1 MSARLQATV
10 AVAMAAG
17 LHLGAFALRPAT
29 VGAVSSGA
37 GGESLVSLQAA
48 DASIAEMVEAWDA
61 PPEVEMTP
69 DATPPQPV
77 QNIEVPELHAMQDA
91 PPTLP
96 QTSAPMALPSVADA
110 LPQADISLP
119 PPPVAVELPTEPDI
133 EPTIADIKPIPRPAP
148 PEKAVA
154 KPKPSAKVVKKPAKK
169 AAPAS
174 AARAAQRAS
183 GAGGGAQAGSSGTSE
198 AATLSKATVND
209 LRASWGAGI
218 RMRIERRKVY
228 PSAARN
234 ASGTVT
240 VRLTVSRA
248 GQLLGVSLAKSSG
261 NAALDQAAIKAVNAA
276 RKFKAAPKGLTDSQ
290 YSFSLPMRFSR

>member
-1 MSARLQATV
+1 MSARLQA
-10 AVAMAAG
+10 AAAIAMAAG
-17 LHLGAFALRPAT
+17 LHLGAFALRPAS

-37 GGESLVSLQAA
+37 GGEGLVSLQSA
-48 DASIAEMVEAWDA
+48 DASIAEMVEAWDK
-61 PPEVEMTP
+61 PPEIETTP

-77 QNIEVPELHAMQDA
+77 HNIEA
-91 PPTLP
+91 PALRTALGAAPSLP
-96 QTSAPMALPSVADA
+96 QVASPMALPSVADA
-110 LPQADISLP
+110 LPEADISLP
-119 PPPVAVELPTEPDI
+119 PPPVAVEPPTEPEI
-133 EPTIADIKPIPRPAP
+133 EPAIADIKPIPRPAP
-148 PEKAVA
+148 PEKAVIKS
-154 KPKPSAKVVKKPAKK
+154 KPPAKVAKKPAKK

-183 GAGGGAQAGSSGTSE
+183 GAGGGAQAGSRGTSE
-198 AATLSKATVND
+198 AATLSKATLND

-218 RMRIERRKVY
+218 RMRIERRKLY
-228 PSAARN
+228 PAAARN

-240 VRLTVSRA
+240 VRLTVSRS

>member
-1 MSARLQATV
+1 MSARLQA
-10 AVAMAAG
+10 AAAIAMAAG

-37 GGESLVSLQAA
+37 GGEGLVSLQAA
-48 DASIAEMVEAWDA
+48 NASIAEMVEAWDK
-61 PPEVEMTP
+61 PPEIEMTP
-69 DATPPQPV
+69 DVTPPQPV
-77 QNIEVPELHAMQDA
+77 QNIQAPELHAARDA
-91 PPTLP
+91 PPRLP
-96 QTSAPMALPSVADA
+96 QVAAPMALPSVADA
-110 LPQADISLP
+110 LPEADISLP
-119 PPPVAVELPTEPDI
+119 PPPVVAEEEPDPEI
-133 EPTIADIKPIPRPAP
+133 EQALAGIKPIPRPAP
-148 PEKAVA
+148 PEKAVT
-154 KPKPSAKVVKKPAKK
+154 KPKPPAKVATPAKK

-183 GAGGGAQAGSSGTSE
+183 GAGGGAQAGSNGTSE
-198 AATLSKATVND
+198 AATLSKATLND

-218 RMRIERRKVY
+218 RTRIERRKTY
-228 PSAARN
+228 PNAARG

-240 VRLTVSRA
+240 VRLTVSRS

-261 NAALDQAAIKAVNAA
+261 NAALDQAAINAVNVA